1 MAWMEGKLQP
11 IDLLSALQMKRQRD
25 EGGNSNSIRQNA
37 MELEQLKAMQEQ
49 NKMAELKRGLLTP
62 GPKTR
67 TMDSPYTIGF
77 PEYQQEQE
85 KIKYAAM
92 ATGQPLPNQGFI
104 GGGGGDSSE
113 PTPGDSAEQVAKT
126 DLLKQ
131 QGNLAEEQAR
141 MVQQQRSGY
150 GSATKDL
157 LADQQLK
164 AGIANKEATDKRM
177 MDIAQIESQGRIDA
191 AKEAAK
197 GKVDAEAVKNAGDA
211 PEKENDQMKAER
223 GTLYKMANDY
233 GLTADQLSLV
243 DRNLKYLFA
252 DSGGKPIP
260 WGTVMKLV
268 LGGNFKDISS
278 AQ

>member
-25 EGGNSNSIRQNA
+25 EGGNSNRNA
-37 MELEQLKAMQEQ
+37 MEREQLKAMQEQ

-150 GSATKDL
+150 GSATRDL
-157 LADQQLK
+157 LNQQQLEAEKGKIASGIREAEIKSNGVGYDQMGRGLQEQAK
-164 AGIANKEATDKRM
+164 ATASGIAAGDKQIDKTKMAVEDLAIISNPVFKKINSRKPDDGKVIKEAFKQFY
-177 MDIAQIESQGRIDA
+177 AQ
-191 AKEAAK
+191 
-197 GKVDAEAVKNAGDA
+197 AVAGGV
-211 PEKENDQMKAER
+211 PPTQEIITKWINTYYPQK
-223 GTLYKMANDY
+223 
-233 GLTADQLSLV
+233 
-243 DRNLKYLFA
+243 
-252 DSGGKPIP
+252 
-260 WGTVMKLV
+260 
-268 LGGNFKDISS
+268 
-278 AQ
+278 

>member
-150 GSATKDL
+150 GSATRDL
-157 LADQQLK
+157 LNQQQLEAEKGKIASGIREAEIKSNGVGYDQMGRGLQEQAK
-164 AGIANKEATDKRM
+164 ATASGIAAGDKQIDKTKMAVEDLAIISNPVFKKINSRKPDDGKVIKEAFKQFY
-177 MDIAQIESQGRIDA
+177 AQ
-191 AKEAAK
+191 
-197 GKVDAEAVKNAGDA
+197 AVAGGV
-211 PEKENDQMKAER
+211 PPTQEIITKWINTYYPQK
-223 GTLYKMANDY
+223 
-233 GLTADQLSLV
+233 
-243 DRNLKYLFA
+243 
-252 DSGGKPIP
+252 
-260 WGTVMKLV
+260 
-268 LGGNFKDISS
+268 
-278 AQ
+278 